1 MRAAMRLPMRTVGE
15 PMRMTSGGPTQV
27 SMSVIRA
34 AGRPPIRT
42 VGSHGGRMGPPT
54 CGTTPVTMGQT
65 CMSVMRAAGGMI
77 CFSVTIESVQFVAF
91 AAVVGLVGIFWS
103 LGAGGTRAAAGTGG
117 ASAVDQHQR
126 TLNGDAGGADVDEAS
141 GGFDG

>member
-1 MRAAMRLPMRTVGE
+1 
-15 PMRMTSGGPTQV
+15 
-27 SMSVIRA
+27 
-34 AGRPPIRT
+34 
-42 VGSHGGRMGPPT
+42 MGPPT

-77 CFSVTIESVQFVAF
+77 CFSVAIESVQFVAF
-91 AAVVGLVGIFWS
+91 AAVVGLVGIFRR
-103 LGAGGTRAAAGTGG
+103 LGIRRAGATAGAGG

-126 TLNGDAGGADVDEAS
+126 TLNGDTGGADVDEAS